1 MSENHH
7 DALIK
12 TPRQLIV
19 VVIASFLIPVVGIL
33 LLIEYVDNTYRAG
46 TGTDAM
52 SPTAIAQRIAPL
64 AQLEIREAAAATPTL
79 NTAATPENALPTTQT
94 TASAALAALSALP
107 TPATAG
113 SGADLAQAGK
123 ALYSQFCVACH
134 GTGVM
139 DAPKLGDKTAW
150 APRLKESIETIYNY
164 ALHGKGNM
172 LPKGGSNAPDA
183 EVKAAVDYMIK
194 AVK

>member
-1 MSENHH
+1 MSETSH
-7 DALIK
+7 DTLIK
-12 TPRQLIV
+12 TPRQLIR

-46 TGTDAM
+46 AGTDAM
-52 SPTAIAQRIAPL
+52 SHHAIAQRIAPI
-64 AQLEIREAAAATPTL
+64 AQLEIHEAAAPALAETVAPTQ
-79 NTAATPENALPTTQT
+79 ASPAS
-94 TASAALAALSALP
+94 ASAAMAALSALP
-107 TPATAG
+107 APSASA
-113 SGADLAQAGK
+113 SAQSADLAQAGK
-123 ALYSQFCVACH
+123 ALYSKFCIACH

-150 APRLKESIETIYNY
+150 APRLKESMETIYHY

-183 EVKAAVDYMIK
+183 EVKAAVDYMIN

>member
-1 MSENHH
+1 MSGENH
-7 DALIK
+7 DAPIK
-12 TPRQLIV
+12 TPRQLIT

-33 LLIEYVDNTYRAG
+33 LLIKYVDNTYRTGAG
-46 TGTDAM
+46 TEAM
-52 SPTAIAQRIAPL
+52 SQAAIAQRIAPIAL
-64 AQLEIREAAAATPTL
+64 LEIRETTVPAALNVAEAVTPA
-79 NTAATPENALPTTQT
+79 N
-94 TASAALAALSALP
+94 ASAALAALSALP

>member
-1 MSENHH
+1 MSETSH
-7 DALIK
+7 DTLIK
-12 TPRQLIV
+12 TPRQLIQ

-46 TGTDAM
+46 AGTDAM
-52 SPTAIAQRIAPL
+52 SQNAIAQRIAPI
-64 AQLEIREAAAATPTL
+64 AQLEIHEAATPAL
-79 NTAATPENALPTTQT
+79 AATVMPAQAAPA
-94 TASAALAALSALP
+94 TASAAMAALSALP
-107 TPATAG
+107 TPSASA
-113 SGADLAQAGK
+113 SAQDADLAQAGK
-123 ALYSQFCVACH
+123 ALYSKFCIACH

-139 DAPKLGDKTAW
+139 DAPKFGDKTAW
-150 APRLKESIETIYNY
+150 APRLKESMETIYNY

-183 EVKAAVDYMIK
+183 EVKAAVDYMIN